1 MMKKL
6 LLTLAA
12 AALLATLAACDAP
25 VTDYTNAEAPNNLT
39 VNDASHS
46 IVVRFVPR
54 SDRLARGQA
63 ERLNRLVAT
72 GEIGPRDRISVS
84 PSGSPALAARRVTAL
99 SSEMLRFGM
108 TVSDVPLAVVPR
120 DRAIIEIGRY
130 LVSTPPCPN
139 WSSPASSDFT
149 NMHPSNFGCATA
161 TNFGEM
167 VASPADLASGQPL
180 GMAAGQP
187 AAAAVNRYNTDKVV
201 LPTANSALPLA
212 PLPTAAPGGSN
223 SPGS

>member
-1 MMKKL
+1 MKTL
-6 LLTLAA
+6 LAPIA
-12 AALLATLAACDAP
+12 AALLMTLAACDAP

-39 VNDASHS
+39 LHDASHS
-46 IVVRFVPR
+46 FTVRFLPG
-54 SDRLARGQA
+54 SDRLARGEP

-84 PSGSPALAARRVTAL
+84 PAGAPALAARRVTAL
-99 SSEMLRFGM
+99 SSVMLRYGL
-108 TVSDVPLAVVPR
+108 TVSEVPLAAVPR
-120 DRAIIEIGRY
+120 DSAIIDIGRY
-130 LVSTPPCPN
+130 LVTPPSCPN

-167 VASPADLASGQPL
+167 VADPADIASGQPL
-180 GMAAGQP
+180 GLVAGQP

-201 LPTANSALPLA
+201 LPTPNSALPI
-212 PLPTAAPGGSN
+212 AAPSNAAAGGS